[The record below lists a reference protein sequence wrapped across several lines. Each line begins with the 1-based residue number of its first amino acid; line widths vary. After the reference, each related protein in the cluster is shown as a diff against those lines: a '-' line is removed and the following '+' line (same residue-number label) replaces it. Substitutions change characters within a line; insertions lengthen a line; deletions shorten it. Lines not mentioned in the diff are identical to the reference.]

1 MTTPHPLWQEALG
14 HEATDKRLDILNRI
28 GQVGSISQA
37 ARSAG
42 VSYKA
47 AWQAVE
53 TLSNLAGSPLLEKAV
68 GGKGGGGAKLTPAGL
83 QLLAAAQ
90 KLQSARAAVVA
101 EIQEH
106 SGTTLSQRGVSALG
120 LRTSMRNTLPCTVS
134 RLERDGGAVRVHLQL
149 DNGQS
154 LSSRITRESAQLLG
168 LRHGLPVWALCK
180 ATAVDVT
187 GAAPTDNLTDS
198 NVLRGTVSR
207 APAGQRAGEV
217 SVQLGPDL
225 HLMGFAAAGHG
236 LRKGASAFA
245 RVESSAVVIALS
257 A

>member
-37 ARSAG
+37 ARGAG

-134 RLERDGGAVRVHLQL
+134 RLQREAGAVRVHLQL
-149 DNGQS
+149 DNDQS

-168 LRHGLPVWALCK
+168 LRPDRCGPCAKPRRSMSLGLSPR
-180 ATAVDVT
+180 TT
-187 GAAPTDNLTDS
+187 
-198 NVLRGTVSR
+198 
-207 APAGQRAGEV
+207 
-217 SVQLGPDL
+217 
-225 HLMGFAAAGHG
+225 
-236 LRKGASAFA
+236 
-245 RVESSAVVIALS
+245 
-257 A
+257 